1 MNTSRIAMS
10 AVLATAALAI
20 AQPTAAKP
28 HDGHGPPGLAKKPYG
43 LPPGQAKKLWRQ
55 GERLPRNYYVETR
68 YVVVPQRYSL
78 PIPPPGYRWVGV
90 NGDAY
95 LVQTQ
100 TGMIADLVRD
110 LLR

>member
-1 MNTSRIAMS
+1 MQTSRAIAT
-10 AVLATAALAI
+10 VLGVAALGLGSA
-20 AQPTAAKP
+20 AAAKSD
-28 HDGHGPPGLAKKPYG
+28 HGHGPPGLAKKPHG
-43 LPPGQAKKLWRQ
+43 MPPGQAKKLWGK
-55 GERLPRNYYVETR
+55 GERLPRDYYVETR

-78 PIPPPGYRWVGV
+78 PLPPPGYRWVGV